1 MEKKGPVYNIRHSQ
15 DGATKAKLHATI
27 AQMICKKTLV
37 VIGTRRSFFSGN
49 QRVIGSHAKWEF
61 VIGHCRSPRPMRTNV
76 NRFFFEISFGL
87 WSQGLPPKR
96 SRLHLYV
103 GRPWPCLRSPRWA
116 GETLGGNEK
125 DMQWYAVHLGSW
137 VALSTV
143 QCDPLIWFTIMP
155 GKKDLISPGWPYNRA
170 TFSNWD
176 HKLISLKMIWNA
188 SDDAL

>member
-1 MEKKGPVYNIRHSQ
+1 MTLQKNIAGRWYS
-15 DGATKAKLHATI
+15 
-27 AQMICKKTLV
+27 
-37 VIGTRRSFFSGN
+37 SFFFLWQPTGHWFSCQMGVCHWSLPVAKTDED
-49 QRVIGSHAKWEF
+49 QRQPI
-61 VIGHCRSPRPMRTNV
+61 
-76 NRFFFEISFGL
+76 FFEISFGL